1 MLLQL
6 ELYVVFI
13 QGPTPPV
20 GILSMDVYT
29 AYQLSYFT
37 GTLLDPHVFE
47 VPSSIIQ
54 LVELPRPHGYSTY
67 GPVPHRRWPTNRST
81 HRHQQLRD

>member
-20 GILSMDVYT
+20 GI
-29 AYQLSYFT
+29 
-37 GTLLDPHVFE
+37 LDPHVFE